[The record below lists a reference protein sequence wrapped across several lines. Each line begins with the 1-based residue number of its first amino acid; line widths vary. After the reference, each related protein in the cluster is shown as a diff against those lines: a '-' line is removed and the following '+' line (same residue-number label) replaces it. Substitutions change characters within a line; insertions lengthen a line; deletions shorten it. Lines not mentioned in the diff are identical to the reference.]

1 MNTNEVENQ
10 LKRISDSRPF
20 RSSKRMKRF
29 LEFTVRQALEGKSGE
44 LKEALVGVEV
54 FDRPADYDPR
64 LDPIVRVEAR
74 RLRQKIQEYY
84 ATEGARD
91 LVRIEYAKGGYAPA
105 IARLERESE
114 SGPV

>member
-1 MNTNEVENQ
+1 
-10 LKRISDSRPF
+10 
-20 RSSKRMKRF
+20 MKRF
-29 LEFTVRQALEGKSGE
+29 LEFTVRQALEGRSGE

-91 LVRIEYAKGGYAPA
+91 PVRIEYAKGGYAPA
-105 IARLERESE
+105 IARAVLETENGSA
-114 SGPV
+114 